1 MDCLVLNVVAVI
13 ILLLENTVMAS
24 LASGSSVDDENKY
37 ETEIDSRE
45 SRSFEKF
52 RWNTLSVRPDV
63 FTELICWSNGVE
75 KHHQYP
81 LHNYEY
87 FAIDYRYSTRKQ
99 NCSCPQTPIGLAAAC
114 DWVSFRV

>member
-1 MDCLVLNVVAVI
+1 MMWFVI
-13 ILLLENTVMAS
+13 VFLLHQTVTAS
-24 LASGSSVDDENKY
+24 LASGSSVNDEDKF
-37 ETEIDSRE
+37 ETEIDIRE
-45 SRSFEKF
+45 PRSFVKF

-87 FAIDYRYSTRKQ
+87 FAIDYRYNKRTP
-99 NCSCPQTPIGLAAAC
+99 NCSCPQIPIGLAAAC
-114 DWVSFRV
+114 DWVSQ